1 MVQKVYQLQ
10 RQGNLVTLRAY
21 VADQDNIYRGIRLL
35 VDTGATYTVLP
46 VGFLSTL
53 GYDVSNSTRK
63 IPIAAAGGILQVP
76 LVEVKRFSC
85 LGCSADN
92 FAIVALN
99 LPLNSAIS
107 GLIGMDFLVRYRAVI
122 DTGKAGIWIPD

>member
-1 MVQKVYQLQ
+1 MWLTKTVFTVVFGCWSIQV
-10 RQGNLVTLRAY
+10 
-21 VADQDNIYRGIRLL
+21 RLI
-35 VDTGATYTVLP
+35 
-46 VGFLSTL
+46 
-53 GYDVSNSTRK
+53 RK

-92 FAIVALN
+92 FAIVGLN

-122 DTGKAGIWIPD
+122 DTGKAEIWIPD